1 MIYLQLFLSYLQIG
15 AFSFGGGYAAMSLI
29 QAQVVDKYH
38 WLSMGEFTD
47 LVTIAEMTP
56 GPIAIN
62 SATFVGTQVAGVFG
76 AIVATI
82 GCIIPSC
89 IIVTLLARIYVKY
102 RNIKIMQDILQ
113 TLRPVVVAMIAVA
126 GVSILLLI
134 FYSNGIFSTDPSAL
148 HIRGI
153 LLFIAA
159 LICIRKTKINPI
171 FIMMGC
177 GVIELIYQL
186 LCNYTLL

>member
-29 QAQVVDKYH
+29 QAQVVEKYH
-38 WLSMGEFTD
+38 WLNMGEFTD

-62 SATFVGTQVAGVFG
+62 SATFVGTQVAGISG
-76 AIVATI
+76 AIAATI
-82 GCIIPSC
+82 GCILPSC

-126 GVSILLLI
+126 GVSILLPV
-134 FYSNGIFSTDPSAL
+134 FYANGIFSIDPSTL
-148 HIRGI
+148 QIRGI
-153 LLFIAA
+153 LLFITA
-159 LICIRKTKINPI
+159 LVCMRKAKINPV
-171 FIMMGC
+171 FIMVGC
-177 GVIELIYQL
+177 GVIELSYQL
-186 LCNYTLL
+186 LS